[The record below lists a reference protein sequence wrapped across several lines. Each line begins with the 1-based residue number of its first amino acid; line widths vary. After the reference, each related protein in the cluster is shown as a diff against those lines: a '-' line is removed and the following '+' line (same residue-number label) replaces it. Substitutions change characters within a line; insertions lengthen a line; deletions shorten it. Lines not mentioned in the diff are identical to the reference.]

1 MPNPVTIEL
10 RPGQELTNR
19 TKVVRLLSEAEDYIW
34 ITNWYFRPRHL
45 VILGEAISENKNISE
60 IKLLLNIV
68 SSVVDLETLKNYL
81 ELFKKQYKFE
91 NIEIKMLTDKKIAE
105 KEHDRYYF
113 TRDEIW
119 NFIELDTL
127 LRNQRAT
134 IALLQRG
141 DYEQNKKDFE
151 LLWNDEKSLELIKNY
166 DDLEENVK
174 KRELEKE
181 KRHEE
186 SKEKISNENQ
196 KLQKKIEFSIYKQ
209 NKDHVIEAKEKKLIE
224 IDNALKELENLD
236 IWDGSSDYSS
246 ENWHY
251 IGFTNLRTNESLQ
264 FVHETKKWYAEI
276 PILDEDDKW
285 EGYTYKTRG
294 GLEEM
299 KTALKS
305 FFNNDPIKNSPL
317 NWKFTRFNTGDDS
330 VVELISKDKENWED
344 LR

>member
-1 MPNPVTIEL
+1 M
-10 RPGQELTNR
+10 
-19 TKVVRLLSEAEDYIW
+19 LSEAEDYIW

-68 SSVVDLETLKNYL
+68 SSVVDLEMLKNYL

>member
-1 MPNPVTIEL
+1 M
-10 RPGQELTNR
+10 
-19 TKVVRLLSEAEDYIW
+19 LSEAEDYIW

-68 SSVVDLETLKNYL
+68 SSVVDLEMLKNYL

-134 IALLQRG
+134 IALLQGG

>member
-1 MPNPVTIEL
+1 M
-10 RPGQELTNR
+10 
-19 TKVVRLLSEAEDYIW
+19 
-34 ITNWYFRPRHL
+34 
-45 VILGEAISENKNISE
+45 
-60 IKLLLNIV
+60 
-68 SSVVDLETLKNYL
+68 
-81 ELFKKQYKFE
+81 
-91 NIEIKMLTDKKIAE
+91 
-105 KEHDRYYF
+105 
-113 TRDEIW
+113 
-119 NFIELDTL
+119 